1 MMKNKLFDLIA
12 ILATRHPKK
21 TLLGLLLFTL
31 AMMGSASTLTME
43 MSQMSLMPKNN
54 PVTQEFQHISDN
66 FAGATN
72 TITIAIHAKDKNKLP
87 DAIQK
92 TAQALQ
98 PLLDNERIS
107 RIQYEMPRDF
117 MRNHGMMLQK
127 AKDLKNLEPQ
137 SRNLNLVPFLNAFN
151 DNLEKTFVGGE
162 DKMSGANEQ
171 AAVASL
177 ETIDKLLQGMEKE
190 LTSVSASNPA
200 KTKELVEDFWLG
212 DSYFL
217 SANRHW
223 AIIYA
228 QPRYNMM
235 DSIFKTIEV
244 VEEMDSVLAIAESE
258 MEDVFIGMTGMP
270 VIQKDE
276 MNATTRDS
284 AISTIVAFVLIII
297 LLIASFRVKTAPILA
312 GAALITGIIW
322 AAGMAG
328 LIVGRLNLTT
338 AFFAV
343 YLVGLGIDF
352 CIHYIHGYNEQKS
365 AGIAPA
371 DAVGAS
377 LRTNGGSIITGGF
390 TTAFAFLALVFTDAP
405 MYKEM
410 GLVAGI
416 GVLGCVF
423 SALLI
428 LPSILFLLDKR
439 RIDKGRYVAPIQ
451 NISEARSVAVWS
463 GFAASNRKWMLPALV
478 LLIAISAWYA
488 PKFEFNSNMLD
499 MEPKGLESVELQDTI
514 LNVFDQ
520 STESMLFTV
529 PSLDSAWYY
538 TEILEDERLVGSVLS
553 PSQVCPPD
561 SEQQK
566 RAVVLQTMRNNLASP
581 VEAEVPDPARFISEI
596 ERLEAN
602 IIEMSQS
609 AYLSQQDRI
618 VRRADRITGLDSN
631 GNKVR
636 PGRFTPLYALLDNAP
651 QDTLKNK
658 LTTFQSL
665 FKPLSEQI
673 LYDMSNPE
681 RITWEM
687 VPEQFQ
693 DQFYSKSSGEF
704 LVTVLPRYDVWEDMM
719 NSPFLKMSERIVPHQ
734 TGTLSIMKV
743 ILIQGKQEGRKAIL
757 LSLLAISLI
766 LFLHFRK
773 KPLLALLAML
783 PMISALIIL
792 VGLYSIFGVPFN
804 MMSMMALPLIV
815 GIGVDDGVHICHRFM
830 LEKGKPVTAFMGK
843 VGHAVLLTTL
853 TTMIAFGS
861 LVFGEMP
868 ANVSMGFLLLWGVAL
883 CYLTS
888 ITLLPVAFGFFRK
901 SKESEVEKS

>member
-1 MMKNKLFDLIA
+1 MKNRLFDIIA
-12 ILATRHPKK
+12 ALATQHPKK
-21 TLLGLLLFTL
+21 TLAGLLLFTL
-31 AMMGSASTLTME
+31 AMIGAASTLTME
-43 MSQMSLMPKNN
+43 MSQMSLMPENN
-54 PVTQEFQHISDN
+54 PVTKEFEHISKH
-66 FAGATN
+66 FSGATN
-72 TITIAIHAKDKNKLP
+72 TITIAVHAKDKSKLP
-87 DAIQK
+87 AAIEK
-92 TAQALQ
+92 TAKALQ
-98 PLLDNERIS
+98 PLLDKGRIT
-107 RIQYEMPRDF
+107 RMQYEMPRNF
-117 MRNHGMMLQK
+117 MQHHGMMLQK
-127 AKDLKNLEPQ
+127 VKDLNNMEPQ
-137 SRNLNLVPFLNAFN
+137 TRNLNLVPFLTAFN

-171 AAVASL
+171 AAVSSL
-177 ETIDKLLQGMEKE
+177 ETIDKLLRGMERE
-190 LTSVSASNPA
+190 LTAEKQSDPVR
-200 KTKELVEDFWLG
+200 TRELVEDFWLG
-212 DSYFL
+212 DPWFL

-223 AIIYA
+223 ALVYA

-244 VEEMDSVLAIAESE
+244 VEEMDSVLAVAENK
-258 MEDVFIGMTGMP
+258 MEGVFIGMTGMP

-284 AISTIVAFVLIII
+284 AVSTVVAFVLIII
-297 LLIASFRVKTAPILA
+297 LLIVSFRVKTAPILA
-312 GAALITGIIW
+312 GAALVTGIIW

-328 LIVGRLNLTT
+328 LLVGRLNITT

-365 AGIAPA
+365 AGLSPA
-371 DAVGAS
+371 EAVGAA
-377 LRTNGGSIITGGF
+377 LRTNGGSIVTGGF
-390 TTAFAFLALVFTDAP
+390 TTAFAFLALVLTDAP
-405 MYKEM
+405 MYQEM

-428 LPSILFLLDKR
+428 LPSVLFLLDKR
-439 RIDKGRYVAPIQ
+439 RLNNGSYSAPVQ
-451 NISEARSVAVWS
+451 NISEARTVAVWS
-463 GFAASNRKWMLPALV
+463 GAMASNRKWMLPLLV
-478 LLIAISAWYA
+478 IVLGISAWYA
-488 PKFEFNSNMLD
+488 PKFDFNSNMLD

-529 PSLDSAWYY
+529 SSLDSAWHY

-566 RAVVLQTMRNNLASP
+566 RAAVLQIMRKNLDNPAES
-581 VEAEVPDPARFISEI
+581 EAPDPGRFLSEM

-636 PGRFTPLYALLDNAP
+636 PGRFTPLYALLDNTP

-658 LTTFQSL
+658 LGGFQSI
-665 FKPLSEQI
+665 FKPLSEKI

-681 RITWEM
+681 KITWEM
-687 VPEQFQ
+687 VPQQFQ
-693 DQFYSKSSGEF
+693 DQFYSPSSGEY
-704 LVTVLPRYDVWEDMM
+704 LITVMPRYDVWEDMM
-719 NSPFLKMSERIVPHQ
+719 NNPFLKMSERLIPNQ

-743 ILIQGKQEGRKAIL
+743 IFIQGKEEGRKAIL
-757 LSLLAISLI
+757 FSLLAISLI

-792 VGLYSIFGVPFN
+792 VGLYSITGVPLN

-888 ITLLPVAFGFFRK
+888 VTLLPVAFGFFRK
-901 SKESEVEKS
+901 SKESETKAS